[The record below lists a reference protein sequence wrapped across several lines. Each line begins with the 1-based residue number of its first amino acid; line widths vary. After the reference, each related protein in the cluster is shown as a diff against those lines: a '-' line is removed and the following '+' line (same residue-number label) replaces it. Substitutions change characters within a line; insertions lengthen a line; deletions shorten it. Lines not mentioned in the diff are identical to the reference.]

1 MNFFYN
7 RESFVISKY
16 ALNSKDS
23 EELQDNILIGRNLW
37 NSLSQERNIQRLC
50 LCIEPTS
57 KVKVLQQNAFD
68 RVVCWAEP
76 DDQVCLANHCFLIY
90 ELFSR

>member
-1 MNFFYN
+1 MSFFYD

-16 ALNSKDS
+16 TLNSKDS
-23 EELQDNILIGRNLW
+23 EEVRDTVLIGRRLW
-37 NSLSQERNIQRLC
+37 NSLSQERNIRRLC
-50 LCIEPTS
+50 LCLEPAS

-76 DDQVCLANHCFLIY
+76 DDQVCLANHYF
-90 ELFSR
+90 